1 MSDMRETPG
10 EAGASR
16 TAPRPTRRLA
26 ALTRRP
32 YGVAARVVALVAV
45 AIVVLA
51 GVGLVT
57 GWRPS
62 LPNPFEEE
70 TIDRSPPAVLRSLES
85 LTDYHAASAHFE
97 VVVDLEDDARY
108 LPDALKG
115 ERALFVG
122 VGTVDAVVD
131 FGRLSGDAVT
141 VSDDRLSAQIKLPK
155 PALSKPLVDPER
167 SYVFARQKGA
177 LDRLG
182 GLFGG
187 SGSNDQRFYVLAA
200 DKMTKAA
207 KEDGSVLPLAE
218 RNTRAMLDGLLRGLG
233 FTTVNVTYADNP
245 A

>member
-1 MSDMRETPG
+1 MSETPG
-10 EAGASR
+10 EPGATR

-26 ALTRRP
+26 VLARRP
-32 YGVAARVVALVAV
+32 YGLAARVVALIVV

-51 GVGLVT
+51 GVGLIA

-62 LPNPFEEE
+62 LPNPFEQE
-70 TIDRSPPAVLRSLES
+70 TVDRSPPAVLRSLENLS
-85 LTDYHAASAHFE
+85 AYHAASAHLE
-97 VVVDLEDDARY
+97 VVLDVEDDARY
-108 LPDALKG
+108 LPEALKG

-131 FGRLSGDAVT
+131 FGRLSGDAIT
-141 VSDDRLSAQIKLPK
+141 VSDDRRTAHIKLPK
-155 PALSKPLVDPER
+155 PTLSKPRVDPER
-167 SYVFARQKGA
+167 SYVFARRKGA

-187 SGSNDQRFYVLAA
+187 GGSNDQRFYVLAA

-233 FTTVNVTYADNP
+233 FTAVDVAYIDNP